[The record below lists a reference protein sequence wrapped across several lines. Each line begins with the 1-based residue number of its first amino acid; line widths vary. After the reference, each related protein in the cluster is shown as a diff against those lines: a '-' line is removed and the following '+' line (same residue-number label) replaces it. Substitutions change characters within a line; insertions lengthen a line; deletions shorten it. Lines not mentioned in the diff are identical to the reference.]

1 MQANLWIEFE
11 ERGLVNQNGVFFYM
25 FLHVFKQVMVDPQ
38 SSPSVSMPVSIDFVM
53 VIHDLDD
60 LGMIWGCRLGA
71 FIPFINQNDP
81 RWGRKN
87 PPGQAGDVA
96 ERSFFGQKMGNV
108 MGKQYVINVI
118 SM

>member
-1 MQANLWIEFE
+1 
-11 ERGLVNQNGVFFYM
+11 
-25 FLHVFKQVMVDPQ
+25 MVDPQ

-60 LGMIWGCRLGA
+60 LGMIWGCQLGA

-81 RWGRKN
+81 RWGWKN

-96 ERSFFGQKMGNV
+96 ERRFFFGQKMGKV